1 MRGEREA
8 DDVAIIGGGLA
19 GAATTIACARYARH
33 ARVRLFSPESPGR
46 GAAYGAGSP
55 IWFMN
60 GPASA
65 MSVVA
70 DDAGHLARSLRCAPG
85 TFITRERFGEYV
97 GETLRAAAFGRANVA
112 IERSSVVDIERTRG
126 GFLLCDDRG
135 VRYRARSVVLAM
147 GNARPADEFL
157 PSELRSSAR
166 YVGDPWRV
174 PIAEIPDGD
183 MLCIGNGL
191 TAIDHVAAR
200 ALANRSGTTFTI
212 ARHGFLPARER
223 SEIRALRYEEL
234 GLDERTPLGMFRSLR
249 EAMQRCVAMG
259 GDWREVAEAI
269 RRPSQRI
276 WIGWT
281 IAQRRQFLDH
291 LAPLWGSLRYRVP
304 PATDDAV
311 AALRAAGRYV
321 PLRGEIV
328 AASEERDALIVD
340 YRVDG
345 EIHRLRVAMVL
356 NCTGPNGELRS
367 NPDPLLRSMLERGL
381 IRPDA
386 TRLGLDATMQGEAID
401 REGLADERLLAIG
414 PLLRG
419 VLYETTAVPEIA
431 EQARAIAQ
439 RIACDLEA
447 CVA

>member
-46 GAAYGAGSP
+46 GAAYGTGSP

-65 MSVVA
+65 MSVIA
-70 DDAGHLARSLRCAPG
+70 DDAGHLVRSVRCAPD
-85 TFITRERFGEYV
+85 TFITRERFGEYIS
-97 GETLRAAAFGRANVA
+97 ETLHAAAFGRANIA
-112 IERSSVVDIERTRG
+112 IERSLVVDVERSRG

-135 VRYRARSVVLAM
+135 LRYRARNIVLAM
-147 GNARPADEFL
+147 GNARPADDFL
-157 PSELRSSAR
+157 PTELRLSTR
-166 YVGDPWRV
+166 YLGDPWRI

-183 MLCIGNGL
+183 LLCIGSGL

-200 ALANRSGTTFTI
+200 ARTNRRGTVFTI
-212 ARHGFLPARER
+212 ARHAFLPARER
-223 SEIRALRYEEL
+223 AGIRTPRYEEL
-234 GLDERTPLGMFRSLR
+234 GLDERTPLGMFRSLC
-249 EAMQRCVAMG
+249 EAMQRCVAAG

-340 YRVDG
+340 YSVDG
-345 EIHRLRVAMVL
+345 VLRRLRVATVL
-356 NCTGPNGELRS
+356 NCTGPNGDVRS

-386 TRLGLDATMQGEAID
+386 LHLGLDATLQGEAID
-401 REGLADERLLAIG
+401 REGVADERLLAIG

-431 EQARAIAQ
+431 EQARAIAG